1 MKGPKEIA
9 ELLPGY
15 NCGECGLRSCREFAA
30 ALVDVDG
37 LSRCPLL
44 QQDRFKGRAEKIMEL
59 LAISKSADTDT
70 KATATK
76 SDEDIVGVLDG
87 LRADFTLAPLPGEPS
102 CREDLH
108 SFDISFS
115 PKPGDIFR
123 YRPLGCPITHFARVL
138 KHEHGITTVHLVG
151 PVHLLAGSP
160 PPEDI
165 GICMV
170 AAFEG
175 VVSRGKMPDVGE
187 TVRFLPEHCMMQ
199 KVHSG
204 VVVHSEGNRLRIEGI
219 DLKVW

>member
-1 MKGPKEIA
+1 MKEIA
-9 ELLPGY
+9 ELLPGH
-15 NCGECGLRSCREFAA
+15 NCGECGLRSCREFAV

-44 QQDRFKGRAEKIMEL
+44 QQDRFKGRAVRIATL
-59 LAISKSADTDT
+59 LATSNESNKAVLKRDMETD
-70 KATATK
+70 
-76 SDEDIVGVLDG
+76 IIGVLDG
-87 LRADFTLAPLPGEPS
+87 LRADFMLAPLPGEPS

-115 PKPGDIFR
+115 PKSGDVFR
-123 YRPLGCPITHFARVL
+123 YRPLGCPITHFAKVL
-138 KHEHGITTVHLVG
+138 KYQHGIATVHLIG
-151 PVHLLAGSP
+151 PVHLLRDAP

-204 VVVHSEGNRLRIEGI
+204 VVVHSEGRRLRIEGI